1 MARFAV
7 LSACETTRVEDSLS
21 DELVNFPTALLQCGL
36 SGVVGTLWT
45 SHDRASSVLMDA
57 FYQEWQGSRVPPAEA
72 LRRAQQRIRA
82 SRVRLPALLGQL
94 RLRRP
99 LTALSRWPRAPG
111 RPADAVHAM

>member
-7 LSACETTRVEDSLS
+7 LSACETARVEDSLS

-82 SRVRLPALLGQL
+82 SRFAS
-94 RLRRP
+94 P
-99 LTALSRWPRAPG
+99 LFWANFVYVGP
-111 RPADAVHAM
+111 